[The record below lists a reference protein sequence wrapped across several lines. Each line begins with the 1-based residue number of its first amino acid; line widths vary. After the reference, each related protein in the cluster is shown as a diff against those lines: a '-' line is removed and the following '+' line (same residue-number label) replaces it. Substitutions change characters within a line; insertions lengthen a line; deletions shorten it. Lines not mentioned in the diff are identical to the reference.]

1 MKSSLKKFL
10 LCMLKLSK
18 NNIIMSNDLY
28 VKRGTPFEHVKSTH
42 SLDDKPWFHRKGI
55 VKFACCIHPGVF
67 FTSVNISIFSVYISA
82 YSFKTLHLQTLHVV
96 HPVVSRSIPALNHTM
111 VIQRVWRSSS
121 SASSQSNNNSNNN
134 PVGAAAAATSQSA
147 ELAQNAASESENSSS
162 SGQHIGRGRPK
173 MSGEAMLDVLKA
185 RYSGRS
191 FANQPPNDAAMKSLE
206 LLRANIQ
213 YLFDKEIDVVIK
225 KFSSLFFIPAIK
237 NIKENLGESAVSEET
252 LKNTYCSLLENSKAQ
267 YVGQI
272 ASPAENSLSRA
283 NTPGMELSD
292 SDSSTDNVVPTGTPS
307 LLQQALKRKLPEPN
321 QPDTFKRQ
329 YFLQGSLYTQ
339 NHQYSILQS
348 LGNVQASLPYQLRP
362 SVLNPTVYSTT
373 ISPETLFILDFKAGR
388 ALGVSD
394 FRERL
399 ANKHPEILR
408 YCPDNQDR
416 EWLLNQKQISP
427 LNRNGRFF
435 LLVLDE
441 VKKLAERNPEYAPY
455 LKLADLQ
462 GFKLT
467 EFIYAKVQKLIKDSA
482 EASSTVKSAPP
493 TVVQQQQPR
502 PRVSS
507 LSSSHA
513 TLTALLAQQS
523 QPTAVTTTAAA
534 TSSGV
539 PPASVVATV
548 SIPESGEV
556 AKS

>member
-1 MKSSLKKFL
+1 MLETLK
-10 LCMLKLSK
+10 M
-18 NNIIMSNDLY
+18 
-28 VKRGTPFEHVKSTH
+28 
-42 SLDDKPWFHRKGI
+42 
-55 VKFACCIHPGVF
+55 
-67 FTSVNISIFSVYISA
+67 
-82 YSFKTLHLQTLHVV
+82 
-96 HPVVSRSIPALNHTM
+96 
-111 VIQRVWRSSS
+111 
-121 SASSQSNNNSNNN
+121 
-134 PVGAAAAATSQSA
+134 
-147 ELAQNAASESENSSS
+147 
-162 SGQHIGRGRPK
+162 
-173 MSGEAMLDVLKA
+173 

-191 FANQPPNDAAMKSLE
+191 YANQPPNDAALKSLE

-237 NIKENLGESAVSEET
+237 NIKENLGESAISEET
-252 LKNTYCSLLENSKAQ
+252 LKTIYCSLLENSKPQ

-272 ASPAENSLSRA
+272 SSPAENSLSRA

-292 SDSSTDNVVPTGTPS
+292 SDSSTDNVVPSGTTS

-329 YFLQGSLYTQ
+329 YFLQGSSIYSQ
-339 NHQYSILQS
+339 NQYSILQS
-348 LGNVQASLPYQLRP
+348 LGNVQGSLPYQIKP
-362 SVLNPTVYSTT
+362 SVLNPTVYTTT

-399 ANKHPEILR
+399 TNKHPEILR

-416 EWLLNQKQISP
+416 DWLLQQKQISP

-441 VKKLAERNPEYAPY
+441 VKKLAERNAEYTNNPYIKLPE
-455 LKLADLQ
+455 LQ

-482 EASSTVKSAPP
+482 EPTVKPISQSTTTAI
-493 TVVQQQQPR
+493 VSSVQQR

-513 TLTALLAQQS
+513 TLTALLASPQQS
-523 QPTAVTTTAAA
+523 QPGSSMAEPPNVG
-534 TSSGV
+534 SSGSQSQD
-539 PPASVVATV
+539 ASVAGGDMKT
-548 SIPESGEV
+548 
-556 AKS
+556 

>member
-1 MKSSLKKFL
+1 
-10 LCMLKLSK
+10 ML
-18 NNIIMSNDLY
+18 DL
-28 VKRGTPFEHVKSTH
+28 PFNFSTDELEEAANTK
-42 SLDDKPWFHRKGI
+42 SLDTW
-55 VKFACCIHPGVF
+55 
-67 FTSVNISIFSVYISA
+67 TSKLLQ
-82 YSFKTLHLQTLHVV
+82 SF
-96 HPVVSRSIPALNHTM
+96 PFDSRVQTM

-121 SASSQSNNNSNNN
+121 SASSQSNNSSNNN
-134 PVGAAAAATSQSA
+134 PLAAAVATSQSA
-147 ELAQNAASESENSSS
+147 ELAQNAAGSSESENSSS
-162 SGQHIGRGRPK
+162 SGQHTGRGRPK

-191 FANQPPNDAAMKSLE
+191 FANQPSNDAAMKSLE

-252 LKNTYCSLLENSKAQ
+252 LKNTYCSLLENSKGQ

-482 EASSTVKSAPP
+482 EASSTVKSVPP
-493 TVVQQQQPR
+493 NIVQQQPR

-523 QPTAVTTTAAA
+523 QPAAVTTTTTTVT
-534 TSSGV
+534 TSGGV